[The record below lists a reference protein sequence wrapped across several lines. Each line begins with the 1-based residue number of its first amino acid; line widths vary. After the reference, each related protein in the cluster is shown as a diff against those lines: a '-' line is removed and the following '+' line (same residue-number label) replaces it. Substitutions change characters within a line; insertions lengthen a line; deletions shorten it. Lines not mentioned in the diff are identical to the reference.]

1 MKINNKVANYLF
13 NKFDAPIRFLYCR
26 LGLISQIFSK
36 FLFWKLYSSN
46 FIELDKKFE
55 KIYEGILKHNI
66 NLKDKVIL
74 ELGPGNSYINAYNF
88 LLKGSKKVIL
98 VDKFPRQIKT
108 KKQQKYFLDEINYIK
123 NKYKIDNLFF
133 LNESNNIKNEY
144 ISFISKDLVESDIKT
159 NIDFIYSISVFEHIK
174 NIAEN
179 IKKLA
184 EILVPGGY
192 MYHHIDLRDHYNFNS
207 PFLFYKYPDHIWN
220 KYLTKEG
227 ISYTNRW
234 RYDDYIK
241 AFSDNSLALIDNEVV
256 NFSIEKY
263 KINPMFFGKNL
274 ECGIANVLLKK

>member
-1 MKINNKVANYLF
+1 MQIKNRFASFVF
-13 NKFDAPIRFLYCR
+13 DKFDAPIRFSYCK
-26 LGLISQIFSK
+26 LGFVSKIFNK

-46 FIELDKKFE
+46 FIELDRRFE
-55 KIYEGILKHNI
+55 KMYECILKNNI

-98 VDKFPRQIKT
+98 IDKFPRQIKT
-108 KKQQKYFLDEINYIK
+108 KKQQKYFLDEIDYIK

-133 LNESNNIKNEY
+133 LDQSNNIKSEY
-144 ISFISKDLVESDIKT
+144 VAFISKDLVESDIE
-159 NIDFIYSISVFEHIK
+159 IGVDFIYSISVFEHIK
-174 NIAEN
+174 KIAEN

-207 PFLFYKYPDHIWN
+207 PFLFYKYSDYAWN

-227 ISYTNRW
+227 VSYTNRW
-234 RYDDYIK
+234 RYNDYVK
-241 AFSDNSLALIDNEVV
+241 AFADNGLSLVNSEIE
-256 NFSIEKY
+256 NFSIEQI

-274 ECGIANVLLKK
+274 ECGIADVLLKK